1 MSESPCDGVD
11 LSKDRKQKSKFAG
24 NRNLLMWLKN
34 SNCFSILA
42 RTTET
47 VCRNPIIGS
56 IMLVSRIVREE
67 HLCFAHNVAQLKATS

>member
-1 MSESPCDGVD
+1 
-11 LSKDRKQKSKFAG
+11 
-24 NRNLLMWLKN
+24 MWLKN

-47 VCRNPIIGS
+47 VCRNPNIGS